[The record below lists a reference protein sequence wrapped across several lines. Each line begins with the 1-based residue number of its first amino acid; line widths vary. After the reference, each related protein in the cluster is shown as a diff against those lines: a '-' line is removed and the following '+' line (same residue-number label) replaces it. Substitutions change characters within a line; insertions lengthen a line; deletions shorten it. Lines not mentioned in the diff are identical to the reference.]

1 MKKNVIKLTESDLIK
16 MVKRIIK
23 EDSEM
28 SMMSADADPI
38 SVMRINQK
46 DLTGKKMVFYE
57 YEVDNGYL
65 VLYDDEMEIAIM
77 YDGEFKDADNPK
89 MYIYKPM
96 NGYAREVFS
105 EII

>member
-1 MKKNVIKLTESDLIK
+1 MKKKVIKLTESDLIR

-23 EDSEM
+23 EDAEM

-65 VLYDDEMEIAIM
+65 VLYDDEMEVAIM
-77 YDGEFKDADNPK
+77 YDGEFKDADNPE

-96 NGYAREVFS
+96 N
-105 EII
+105 

>member
-46 DLTGKKMVFYE
+46 DLTGKKMVF
-57 YEVDNGYL
+57 
-65 VLYDDEMEIAIM
+65 
-77 YDGEFKDADNPK
+77 
-89 MYIYKPM
+89 
-96 NGYAREVFS
+96 
-105 EII
+105 